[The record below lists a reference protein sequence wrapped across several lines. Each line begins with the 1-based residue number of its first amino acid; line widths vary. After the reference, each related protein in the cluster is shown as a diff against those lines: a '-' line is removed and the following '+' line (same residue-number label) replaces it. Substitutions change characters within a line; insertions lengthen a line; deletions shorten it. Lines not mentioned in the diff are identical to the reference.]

1 MALYQSYA
9 KELMSKL
16 GRLNDLVGHA
26 PSIGTYHE
34 NIVGNYLRNFISRRF
49 SIKTGFVYNS
59 VTNLVSSQMDI
70 LVIDENVPSAYL
82 FQDDDF
88 VVAVPDAVVCAIE
101 VKTNFDK
108 EAFLDIVKKSEQYR
122 KTNPTGFNILVLCF
136 KTKVSKLKTLASW
149 FESVD
154 IEDSWLNYPKSITIL
169 DDCVIESYPLKLIQP
184 EGSCRIVCNDDVE
197 EKSEALLTHFLFS
210 VMKLCELKAE
220 VNNDRTIGSIFSGD
234 FDKLFM
240 LKHKVFKYGVG
251 MIELEKINRSDGSNI
266 YTKPYEK

>member
-16 GRLNDLVGHA
+16 GRLNDLVKHA

-34 NIVGNYLRNFISRRF
+34 NIIGSYLRNFISKRF

-59 VTNLVSSQMDI
+59 ETNEVSPQMDI

-108 EAFLDIVKKSEQYR
+108 EAFFDIAKKSEQYR
-122 KTNPTGFNILVLCF
+122 KANPTGFNLLALCF
-136 KTKVSKLKTLASW
+136 KSKVVQLKTIAGW
-149 FESVD
+149 FENVD
-154 IEDSWLNYPKSITIL
+154 IKDTWLNYPKSITIL
-169 DDCVIESYPLKLIQP
+169 DDCIIEAFPEPTIQP
-184 EGSCRIVCNDDVE
+184 DGSCRTVCNDNVE
-197 EKSEALLTHFLFS
+197 EKEEALLTHFLFS
-210 VMKLCELKAE
+210 VMKLCELKAG
-220 VNNDRTIGSIFSGD
+220 VNSDRTIGSIFSGD
-234 FDKLFM
+234 FDKLFT
-240 LKHKVFKYGVG
+240 LKHAVFKYGVG
-251 MIELEKINRSDGSNI
+251 MLELEKLNRSDGTNI
-266 YTKPYEK
+266 YTKTGEK

>member
-16 GRLNDLVGHA
+16 GRLNALVKHA

-34 NIVGNYLRNFISRRF
+34 SIVSSYLRKFISRRF

-59 VTNLVSSQMDI
+59 VTNEVSPQMDI
-70 LVIDENVPSAYL
+70 IIIDENVPSAYL

-108 EAFLDIVKKSEQYR
+108 DAFFDIAKKSEQYR
-122 KTNPTGFNILVLCF
+122 KANPNGHNILALCF
-136 KTKVSKLKTLASW
+136 KNKIVQLETIGLW
-149 FESVD
+149 FESINVID
-154 IEDSWLNYPKSITIL
+154 TWLNYPKSITIL
-169 DDCVIESYPLKLIQP
+169 DDCIIESYPEPMIQP
-184 EGSCRIVCNDDVE
+184 GGACRTVCNDGVE
-197 EKSEALLTHFLFS
+197 EKEEALLTHFLFS
-210 VMKLCELKAE
+210 VMKLCELKAG
-220 VNNDRTIGSIFSGD
+220 VNSDRTIGSIFSGD
-234 FDKLFM
+234 YDKLYI

-251 MIELEKINRSDGSNI
+251 MVELEQLNRSGGENMYS
-266 YTKPYEK
+266 KL

>member
-59 VTNLVSSQMDI
+59 VSNEVSPQMDI

-108 EAFLDIVKKSEQYR
+108 EAFLDIAKKSEQYR
-122 KTNPTGFNILVLCF
+122 KSNPTGFNILALCF
-136 KTKVSKLKTLASW
+136 KAKVVQIETVASW

-154 IEDSWLNYPKSITIL
+154 IKDSWLNYPKSITIL
-169 DDCVIESYPLKLIQP
+169 DDCLIESFPPQSVQP
-184 EGSCRIVCNDDVE
+184 SGACRTVCNDDVE

-210 VMKLCELKAE
+210 VLKLCELKAG
-220 VNNDRTIGSIFSGD
+220 VNSDRTIGAIFSGD
-234 FDKLFM
+234 FDKLFT
-240 LKHKVFKYGVG
+240 LKHKVFKYGSG
-251 MIELEKINRSDGSNI
+251 MLELEKLNRSDGSNI
-266 YTKPYEK
+266 YSRPEEK

>member
-59 VTNLVSSQMDI
+59 ETNEVSPQMDI

-88 VVAVPDAVVCAIE
+88 VVSIPDAVVCAIE

-108 EAFLDIVKKSEQYR
+108 DAFLDIAKKSEQYR
-122 KTNPTGFNILVLCF
+122 KSNPTGFNLLALCF
-136 KTKVSKLKTLASW
+136 KTKVAKLETISNW
-149 FESVD
+149 FKSVD
-154 IEDSWLNYPKSITIL
+154 IEDVWLNYPESITIL
-169 DDCVIESYPLKLIQP
+169 DDCILESFPAPITLP
-184 EGSCRIVCNDDVE
+184 TGSCRTVCNDNVE

-210 VMKLCELKAE
+210 VMKLCELKAG
-220 VNNDRTIGSIFSGD
+220 VNSDKTIGSIFSGD
-234 FDKLFM
+234 FDKLFT
-240 LKHKVFKYGVG
+240 LKHKVFKYGEG
-251 MIELEKINRSDGSNI
+251 MIELEKLNRSDGSNI
-266 YTKPYEK
+266 YTRSGEK